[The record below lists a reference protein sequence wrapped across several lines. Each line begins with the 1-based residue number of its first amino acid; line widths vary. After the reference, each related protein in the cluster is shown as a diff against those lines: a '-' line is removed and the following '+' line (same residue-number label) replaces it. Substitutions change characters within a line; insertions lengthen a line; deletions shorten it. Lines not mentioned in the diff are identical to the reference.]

1 MVDQRAAIGIVQ
13 QVDELVLDIAIVHV
27 ERRHACLVRSNHAFE
42 VFIAVVEVE
51 TQMILP
57 RLEALQRGTFLLAAK
72 RVCPQHIGKTAR
84 ALRKLPPGDAAIAKD
99 DAFAVRCRRR
109 NRFADLGKI
118 ELHERLGSLVWV
130 LAGWRCATPQAMNAN
145 RGELASPTGGL
156 RRSTLETA
164 KRSSRSALFR
174 AAVTVQHRRVAACN

>member
-99 DAFAVRCRRR
+99 DALRSGAV
-109 NRFADLGKI
+109 AAIASLI
-118 ELHERLGSLVWV
+118 SARLNSMR
-130 LAGWRCATPQAMNAN
+130 GWAPWFGCWPD
-145 RGELASPTGGL
+145 GGVPRL
-156 RRSTLETA
+156 RR
-164 KRSSRSALFR
+164 
-174 AAVTVQHRRVAACN
+174 